1 MNIFVLDEVTWKAA
15 QMLDDQRLSKMIIES
30 GQMLRAAL
38 ARHGFTEED
47 CIEHHI
53 LTSKGTPWRVTHANH
68 PCTIWAGD
76 CRANFEWLAH
86 YAECLCNEHWRRSG
100 HTKWHAC
107 EQPILGMSYLS
118 ERIPETTPF
127 VLAMPDE
134 FKVPGDAV
142 ESYRRYF
149 RSKPNVRYS
158 RVEAPDWYEVS
169 A

>member
-1 MNIFVLDEVTWKAA
+1 MNIFVLDEDTGKSA
-15 QMLDDQRLSKMIIES
+15 QMMDDQRLSKMIIES

-38 ARHGFTEED
+38 ARHGFTEEE
-47 CIEHHI
+47 CIEYRI
-53 LTSKGTPWRVTHANH
+53 LTSKGAPWGVTHEHH

-76 CRANFEWLAH
+76 CRANFEWLAR
-86 YAECLCNEHWRRSG
+86 YAACLCEEHRSRNDY
-100 HTKWHAC
+100 TKSHAC
-107 EQPILGMSYLS
+107 EGPIARMGHMSI
-118 ERIPETTPF
+118 RIPETTPF

-142 ESYRRYF
+142 ESYRRFF

>member
-1 MNIFVLDEVTWKAA
+1 MNIFVLDKESWKAA

-47 CIEHHI
+47 CIEHRI

-86 YAECLCNEHWRRSG
+86 YAACLCEEHRGRNDY
-100 HTKWHAC
+100 TKSHAC
-107 EQPILGMSYLS
+107 EGPIARMGSMSI
-118 ERIPETTPF
+118 RIPETTPF
-127 VLAMPDE
+127 ALAMPDE

-149 RSKPNVRYS
+149 RSKSNVRYS